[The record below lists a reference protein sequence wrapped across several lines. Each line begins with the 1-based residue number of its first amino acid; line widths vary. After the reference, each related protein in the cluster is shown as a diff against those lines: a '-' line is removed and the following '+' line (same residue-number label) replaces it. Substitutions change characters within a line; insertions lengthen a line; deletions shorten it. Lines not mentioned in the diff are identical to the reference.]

1 MKDALEEKAL
11 ELRREYG
18 RKAGEVA
25 YMRNYEARVCGDPD
39 RALFW
44 GAVGATIAM
53 QLEDERDE
61 REMGR
66 HYYPPS
72 REDDR
77 WR

>member
-1 MKDALEEKAL
+1 MDELDKKAL
-11 ELRREYG
+11 EM
-18 RKAGEVA
+18 RKQFGSKARKEA
-25 YMRNYEARVCGDPD
+25 FDRNYSARTCGDTD

-66 HYYPPS
+66 YYYPQE
-72 REDDR
+72 RDYGRD
-77 WR
+77 W